1 MTMEIGCVQVTGEMH
16 RELRRVFFNDYI
28 LKTIFLPL
36 KNNCGSYFVIQWT
49 PLCSG
54 DKVHSRAVS
63 VEPLYDPCS
72 IVSSRSFSEL
82 LHCPVEPGNVQT
94 LRLDRCVQMQVLKKS
109 GQARYLPTEV
119 IVMYKMR
126 KSYSSCGILYIV
138 YVCCSHNLETC
149 GGM

>member
-36 KNNCGSYFVIQWT
+36 KNNCGSYFDIQWT

-63 VEPLYDPCS
+63 LEPLYGPCS
-72 IVSSRSFSEL
+72 MVSSWWFSEL
-82 LHCPVEPGNVQT
+82 LHCPVGPGNVQT
-94 LRLDRCVQMQVLKKS
+94 LRPDRCVQMQVLKKS
-109 GQARYLPTEV
+109 GQAWYLPTEV
-119 IVMYKMR
+119 IVVYKMR
-126 KSYSSCGILYIV
+126 KSILQQLWYFIYS
-138 YVCCSHNLETC
+138 VCLLFT
-149 GGM
+149 